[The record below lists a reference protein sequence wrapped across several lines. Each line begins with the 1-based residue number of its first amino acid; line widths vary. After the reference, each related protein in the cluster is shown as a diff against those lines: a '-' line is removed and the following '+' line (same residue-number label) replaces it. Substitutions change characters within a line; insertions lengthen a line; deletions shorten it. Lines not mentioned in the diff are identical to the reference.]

1 MNAIAGLL
9 HREGQPASDHD
20 LIAMAS
26 VLAHRAPAGFQIYR
40 DGAAGLAGDI
50 HSERRHGRMPLLL
63 VADARID
70 NRDELAGW
78 LGVAASSFAG
88 DGELI
93 LLAYRKWG
101 ARCIEKFSGDFAF
114 AIWDEAER
122 TLFCARDHMGVKPF
136 YYHSSGTLFA
146 FASEIKGLLQLPG
159 ISAEVNELRI
169 AEYLLPVLDDTEATF
184 YRGICR
190 LPAAHA
196 MLVSG
201 NRVTIW
207 RYWSLNPEA
216 RVTFGSDNDYVAAFR
231 ELFSEAVRCRL
242 RGPETVGA
250 MLSGGLDSSSI
261 AAEARNRI
269 VREGGGGIMTFS
281 ALFDDV
287 PECNERSYITEVLR
301 AGGYVPHFLHAD
313 RESPLADVERMLRSQ
328 DEPYFAPNLFIH
340 DGLFGIAREQGIG
353 AMLDGFDGDTV
364 VSHGVA
370 FLTDLARSGQW
381 GQLWQEVQGLSRNF
395 GLSPARLLWK
405 RGIKPLAPDLFRRL
419 RGRREIPLTL
429 SRLISPDLA
438 ARTGLVERLR
448 DTMAERSRPSGNA
461 AEDHFRRIMSGLIPL
476 TLEVLDHAAAAQGIE
491 PRFPFFDRRLVEFC
505 LALPSEQKISAGWT
519 RAILRRSMTGTL
531 PDRIAWRPGKIT
543 PAASFVRGMRGFQ
556 TDLLRDL
563 LFGDSALTGEYIDR
577 AAVEGMYARMIA
589 HNSVGDAISLWRVA
603 TVSAWIRGLRD
614 NSAHSVASL
623 ATAA

>member
-9 HREGQPASDHD
+9 HRDRRPVNEHD

-26 VLAHRAPAGFQIYR
+26 VLAHRAPAGFQLYS
-40 DGAAGLAGDI
+40 DGDAGLAGDI
-50 HSERRHGRMPLLL
+50 LSERICGGMPLLL

-78 LGVAASSFAG
+78 LGITPNSFTC

-101 ARCIEKFSGDFAF
+101 TGCIERFVGDFAF
-114 AIWDEAER
+114 AIWDQAER

-159 ISAEVNELRI
+159 IGAEINERRI
-169 AEYLLPVLDDTEATF
+169 AEYLLPVLDDTESTF
-184 YRGICR
+184 YQGICR

-201 NRVTIW
+201 NQVTIW
-207 RYWSLNPEA
+207 RYWSLKPEA
-216 RVTFGSDNDYVAAFR
+216 RVTFGTANEYVAAFR
-231 ELFSEAVRCRL
+231 EIFNEAVRSRL
-242 RGPETVGA
+242 RGPEAIGA

-269 VREGGGGIMTFS
+269 VREGGRGIATFS
-281 ALFDDV
+281 AVFDDV
-287 PECNERSYITEVLR
+287 PECNERSYITEVLHS
-301 AGGYVPHFLHAD
+301 GGYIPHFLHAD

-328 DEPYFAPNLFIH
+328 DEPFFAPNLFIH
-340 DGLFGIAREQGIG
+340 EGLYRIAREQGIG
-353 AMLDGFDGDTV
+353 GMLDGFDGDTV

-370 FLTDLARSGQW
+370 FLSDLARSGQW
-381 GQLWQEVQGLSRNF
+381 WQLWREVQGLSRNF
-395 GLSPARLLWK
+395 DLSPTRLLWN
-405 RGIKPLAPDLFRRL
+405 RGIKPMVPDVFRRL
-419 RGRREIPLTL
+419 RGRRENPLTL
-429 SRLISPDLA
+429 SRLISPELV
-438 ARTGLVERLR
+438 ARTGLVDHLR
-448 DTMAERSRPSGNA
+448 DTMAERSRPSENA
-461 AEDHFRRIMSGLIPL
+461 AEDHFRRIRSGLIPL

-505 LALPSEQKISAGWT
+505 LALPPEQKISSGWT
-519 RAILRRSMTGTL
+519 RAILRRSMAGTL
-531 PDRIAWRPGKIT
+531 PDRIAWRPGKTT
-543 PAASFVRGMRGFQ
+543 PAASFVRGMTGFQ
-556 TDLLRDL
+556 TELLREL
-563 LFGDSALTGEYIDR
+563 LLGDSALMEGYIDR
-577 AAVEGMYARMIA
+577 GVVEGMYARMIA
-589 HNSVGDAISLWRVA
+589 HKSAGDAINLWRVA
-603 TVSAWIRGLRD
+603 TVVAWIRGLRD
-614 NSAHSVASL
+614 NSAHSATSL